1 MTRYHATESGQVPFS
16 AEEEAEFDAMAA
28 QAAIEQAEKD
38 AEAAIEA
45 SKLAGIEILGVMC
58 SATKNDQGGL
68 TAIATGVSLARA
80 SSSAFPDTRF
90 EFENG
95 NSLIITDSNFNA
107 IYAAWV
113 TFRQSFFAPNQEE
126 S

>member
-1 MTRYHATESGQVPFS
+1 MTRYRATANGNVPFT

-38 AEAAIEA
+38 AETAIEA
-45 SKLAGIEILGVMC
+45 SKLEGIEILGVMC
-58 SATKNDQGGL
+58 SATKNDQNGL

-113 TFRQSFFAPNQEE
+113 PFRQSFFAVVD
-126 S
+126 